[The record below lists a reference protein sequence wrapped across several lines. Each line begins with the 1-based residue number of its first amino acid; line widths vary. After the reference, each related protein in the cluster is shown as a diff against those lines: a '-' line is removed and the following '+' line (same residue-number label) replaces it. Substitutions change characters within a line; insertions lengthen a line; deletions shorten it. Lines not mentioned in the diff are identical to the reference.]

1 MYLNHQKW
9 YIKLP
14 VCFAK
19 YININSI
26 RIPIY
31 VFESP
36 KMGDLESIKV
46 YKTPSLF

>member
-1 MYLNHQKW
+1 MGDLIHLMYVKF
-9 YIKLP
+9 P
-14 VCFAK
+14 VCFDK
-19 YININSI
+19 YININRI